1 MDVVSSDPTNVISSK
16 WTAFILCLLCRL
28 FFLVPQIGFIFENFQ
43 LQADFANI
51 HTGMKVQRIILT
63 LLNSFVHFIFDEF
76 NDLFGS
82 LNVLCSF
89 SKICSILSFLQVRNC
104 FSYFFFVEKVMVPL
118 CSSTIG
124 FCVTCLL
131 MVRFLRQLMHL
142 VNQMSLI
149 CTSVARIIAD
159 LTSVIVDLRQS
170 NIELGRILLRFMA
183 RDVAAEMEEVQMRSA
198 SRAQGDS

>member
-1 MDVVSSDPTNVISSK
+1 
-16 WTAFILCLLCRL
+16 
-28 FFLVPQIGFIFENFQ
+28 
-43 LQADFANI
+43 
-51 HTGMKVQRIILT
+51 
-63 LLNSFVHFIFDEF
+63 
-76 NDLFGS
+76 
-82 LNVLCSF
+82 
-89 SKICSILSFLQVRNC
+89 
-104 FSYFFFVEKVMVPL
+104 
-118 CSSTIG
+118 
-124 FCVTCLL
+124 